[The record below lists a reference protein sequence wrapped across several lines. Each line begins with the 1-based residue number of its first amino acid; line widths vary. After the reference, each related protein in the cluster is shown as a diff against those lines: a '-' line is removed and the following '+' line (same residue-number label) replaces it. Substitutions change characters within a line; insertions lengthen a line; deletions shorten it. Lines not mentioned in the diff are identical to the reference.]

1 MEKIKKY
8 DIMNH
13 RHIDVDIKKGLPLE
27 AVDDIISRGDMASWL
42 KFRDYCL
49 NHPEILDDVLKITSR
64 YIADP
69 TEQKYHFWHNL
80 SLFLKEGYRNVER

>member
-13 RHIDVDIKKGLPLE
+13 RHINVEIEKGFPLE
-27 AVDDIISRGDMASWL
+27 AIDDIISRGDMASWL

-49 NHPEILDDVLKITSR
+49 NHPEILDDVLNITGR

-69 TEQKYHFWHNL
+69 TEQKYYFWHNL
-80 SLFLKEGYRNVER
+80 ILFLKEGYRNVER